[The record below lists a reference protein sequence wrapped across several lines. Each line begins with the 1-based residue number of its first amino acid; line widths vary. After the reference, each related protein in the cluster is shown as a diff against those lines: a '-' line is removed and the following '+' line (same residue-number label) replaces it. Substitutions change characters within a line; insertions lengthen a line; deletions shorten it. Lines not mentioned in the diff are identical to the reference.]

1 MEFYEHQGTHID
13 APYHFSYEGQKMH
26 EIPPERLIGPGVI
39 IDVKEKARVNPNYGV
54 TVADIQ
60 EYEEQYGRI
69 PRHAIVIMNSGWG
82 QKYPN
87 AEAVFGT
94 STPGDVSTFNFPG
107 WHIDACKFLLEERQ
121 VGVVGVDTPS
131 TDPGKPTRD
140 PYGFNYPCHMYLQPA
155 QVPLLEYVAHLD
167 SVPKNGTTIFLGAIK
182 SRDGTGGPKRIF
194 AVLESDP
201 SDNTTSGA
209 ETNVLRMFNVFV
221 ILSFCVVLRNL
232 I

>member
-1 MEFYEHQGTHID
+1 
-13 APYHFSYEGQKMH
+13 MH
-26 EIPPERLIGPGVI
+26 EIPPERLIGPGVV
-39 IDVKEKARVNPNYGV
+39 IDVKDKARANPNYAV

-60 EYEEQYGRI
+60 EYEDKYGRI
-69 PRHAIVIMNSGWG
+69 PRHAIVIMNSGWDR
-82 QKYPN
+82 KYPN

-107 WHIDACKFLLEERQ
+107 WHIDTCKFLLEERQ

-131 TDPGKPTRD
+131 TDPAQPTSD

-167 SVPKNGTTIFLGAIK
+167 AVPENDTTIFLGAIK
-182 SRDGTGGPKRIF
+182 SRDGTGGPTRIF
-194 AVLESDP
+194 AVLDSELPADT
-201 SDNTTSGA
+201 NKGA
-209 ETNVLRMFNVFV
+209 RISSLWMITVLV
-221 ILSFCVVLRNL
+221 IFAIGVCLRNL